1 MKYYLVWRESLEL
14 VSIGTIDQS
23 ALTNSL
29 DAIYFNGEEAV
40 ERANKTV
47 EYFKNKIAWGS
58 GELGGRYKEVS
69 VYVYEAEKIDNK
81 LRNIRTIYRWDYK
94 N

>member
-14 VSIGTIDQS
+14 VSMGTLDQS

-29 DAIYFNGEEAV
+29 DAIYFNKYEAV
-40 ERANKTV
+40 ERAKQTV
-47 EYFKNKIAWGS
+47 EYFKNKIAFGS

-69 VYVYEAEKIDNK
+69 VYVYEAEKVGDQ
-81 LRNIRTIYRWDYK
+81 LRNIGTVYRYDYAD
-94 N
+94 